1 MYGRACEMYNC
12 VVVVVYRWVERGM
25 GLEESAVGKVNRGAL
40 ILRARLA
47 STLPQISH
55 SLSTRPTF
63 YTTYNTDLSSH
74 DLLNFKF
81 IPFTTAI
88 IEDSKCWQ

>member
-1 MYGRACEMYNC
+1 MCGRGGEMYNC
-12 VVVVVYRWVERGM
+12 VVVVVYRWREGCM

-63 YTTYNTDLSSH
+63 YTTYNADLSSH
-74 DLLNFKF
+74 DLLNYSFLS
-81 IPFTTAI
+81 P
-88 IEDSKCWQ
+88 QQ

>member
-1 MYGRACEMYNC
+1 
-12 VVVVVYRWVERGM
+12 M

-63 YTTYNTDLSSH
+63 YTTYNADLSSH

-88 IEDSKCWQ
+88 IEDSKCWQKNTTKISCFYT

>member
-1 MYGRACEMYNC
+1 MYGRACEVYNC
-12 VVVVVYRWVERGM
+12 VLVVVYRWVERCM

-40 ILRARLA
+40 ILRARLG
-47 STLPQISH
+47 STLPQIFH
-55 SLSTRPTF
+55 SLIF

-74 DLLNFKF
+74 DLLNFKL
-81 IPFTTAI
+81 IAFTTAI